1 MINKKRKILSG
12 IAILLILVASGIV
25 INFRSYPF
33 SVNLFKSGQGWGYD
47 IKYRSKVLIHQPYMP
62 AVEGKIAF
70 QNKRAAKKTGLL
82 VVKKLRNKQ
91 QPTIKIEEL
100 TSIIKNTN

>member
-1 MINKKRKILSG
+1 MINKKKVLSG
-12 IAILLILVASGIV
+12 IAILLILIASGIV
-25 INFRSYPF
+25 INFRNHHF
-33 SVNLFKSGQGWGYD
+33 SVDLIKSGQGWGYD
-47 IKYRSKVLIHQPYMP
+47 IKYRSKVIIHQPYMP

-82 VVKKLRNKQ
+82 VVKKLRNNQ
-91 QPTIKIEEL
+91 QPIIKIEEL